1 MHLGAWV
8 GFLAIIAFF
17 LALDLGVFHKKDS
30 QVTAKSALTW
40 TGIWFLVSCV
50 FNGVIYYGYDIHLF
64 GLGTDE
70 GAAADGKT
78 AAIQYF
84 TGYLVEQSL
93 SLDNIFVMA
102 LLFRF
107 FKVPGVYQH
116 RVLFWGIL
124 GAILLRVSMILAGAA
139 LIRNF
144 SWMTYVFGA
153 ILVFTA
159 GKMAL
164 DKGDEEFDPE
174 DSRLVKVIRK
184 FVAISPKLD
193 GNRFFTRVDGKRV
206 ATPLFLVLIVI
217 EGTDVV
223 FAVDSIPA
231 IFGVTQDPFLV
242 FTSNIFA
249 IMGLRSLYFALA
261 SLLDN
266 FAYLKHSLV
275 VVLGFVGVKMI
286 IAGFGIHIPA
296 LASLGVIVG
305 VLALGVVASVVLKKK
320 EVEEEVP
327 PDAEIA
333 PELAELAKDPA
344 PASVLEDA
352 SPAAVAAPSSEAPS
366 SDAPGAEKSD
376 KVAVNP
382 V

>member
-8 GFLAIIAFF
+8 GFLALIAFF

-30 QVTAKSALTW
+30 TVSAKSALTW
-40 TGIWFLVSCV
+40 TAVWFVVSCA
-50 FNGVIYYGYDIHLF
+50 FNVVIYYGYDIHLF

-84 TGYLVEQSL
+84 TGYVVELSL
-93 SLDNIFVMA
+93 SLDNIFVIA

-107 FKVPGVYQH
+107 FKVPGQYQH
-116 RVLFWGIL
+116 RILFWGIL
-124 GAILLRVSMILAGAA
+124 GAIVLRVAMILAGAA

-144 SWMTYVFGA
+144 SWMTYVFGG
-153 ILVFTA
+153 ILVITA
-159 GKMAL
+159 AKMAL
-164 DKGDEEFDPE
+164 SKDDEEFDPE
-174 DSRLVKVIRK
+174 NSRMVKIIRK
-184 FVAISPKLD
+184 FITISPKID
-193 GNRFFTRVDGKRV
+193 GNRFFTTVNGKRM
-206 ATPLFLVLIVI
+206 ATPLFLVLIII

-231 IFGVTQDPFLV
+231 IFGITQDPFLV
-242 FTSNIFA
+242 FTSNMFA

-266 FAYLKHSLV
+266 FAFLKHSLV

-296 LASLGVIVG
+296 LISLAVIVG
-305 VLALGVVASVVLKKK
+305 VLVAGIVASIIFKKK
-320 EVEEEVP
+320 GPEEEIP
-327 PDAEIA
+327 PGSEAE
-333 PELAELAKDPA
+333 PEPAKGAKDPA
-344 PASVLEDA
+344 AS
-352 SPAAVAAPSSEAPS
+352 
-366 SDAPGAEKSD
+366 
-376 KVAVNP
+376 
-382 V
+382 

>member
-1 MHLGAWV
+1 MHIEAWV
-8 GFLAIIAFF
+8 GFLLIIAIF

-30 QVTAKSALTW
+30 TVSAKSALTW
-40 TGIWFLVSCV
+40 TGIWFLVSCS
-50 FNGVIYYGYDIHLF
+50 FNVVVYFGYENHWF

-70 GAAADGKT
+70 GSTADGKT

-84 TGYLVEQSL
+84 TGYVVEQSL
-93 SLDNIFVMA
+93 SLDNIFVIA
-102 LLFRF
+102 LVFRF
-107 FKVPGVYQH
+107 FKVPGAYQH

-124 GAILLRVSMILAGAA
+124 GAIVLRVSMILAGAL
-139 LIRNF
+139 LIQRF
-144 SWMTYVFGA
+144 SWMTYVFGG

-174 DSRLVKVIRK
+174 NSRIVKTIRK
-184 FVAISPKLD
+184 FITISPKLD
-193 GNRFFTRVDGKRV
+193 GHNFFTRVDGKRV
-206 ATPLFLVLIVI
+206 ATPLFLVLLIV

-231 IFGVTQDPFLV
+231 IFGVTKDPFLV

-286 IAGFGIHIPA
+286 IAGFGIHIPP
-296 LASLGVIVG
+296 LISLGVIVG
-305 VLALGVVASVVLKKK
+305 VLAAGVIASIVFKKK
-320 EVEEEVP
+320 GTEEEVP
-327 PDAEIA
+327 PGSEVA
-333 PELAELAKDPA
+333 PELADLAKDPA
-344 PASVLEDA
+344 P
-352 SPAAVAAPSSEAPS
+352 EAG
-366 SDAPGAEKSD
+366 SDRP
-376 KVAVNP
+376 
-382 V
+382 

>member
-1 MHLGAWV
+1 MHIGAWI

-30 QVTAKSALTW
+30 VVTAKSALTW
-40 TGIWFLVSCV
+40 TGVWFLVSCA
-50 FNGVIYYGYDIHLF
+50 FNVVIYYGYDVHLF
-64 GLGTDE
+64 GLGTDA

-84 TGYLVEQSL
+84 TGYVVEQSL

-107 FKVPGVYQH
+107 FKVPATYQH
-116 RVLFWGIL
+116 RILFWGIL
-124 GAILLRVSMILAGAA
+124 GAIVLRVAMILAGAA

-144 SWMTYVFGA
+144 SWMTYVFGG

-174 DSRLVKVIRK
+174 DSRMVKIIRK
-184 FVAISPKLD
+184 IITISPKLD
-193 GNRFFTRVDGKRV
+193 GNRFFTRQEGKLV

-217 EGTDVV
+217 EGTDVI

-286 IAGFGIHIPA
+286 IAGFDIHIPA

-305 VLALGVVASVVLKKK
+305 VLILGVVASIVLKGK
-320 EVEEEVP
+320 ETEEEIP
-327 PDAEIA
+327 PGSEIA
-333 PELAELAKDPA
+333 PELADLARDPSIEPAGDEPAGAA
-344 PASVLEDA
+344 PAADA
-352 SPAAVAAPSSEAPS
+352 TGAVEKTVG
-366 SDAPGAEKSD
+366 DGEKSG
-376 KVAVNP
+376 KVTPNP